1 MKIFLTEIT
10 VENKPHSGPNIIAS
24 SWEEAEL
31 VALEEGLTVVGVLDS
46 YYVPSGTTLHYTDT
60 E

>member
-31 VALEEGLTVVGVLDS
+31 VALEEGITVVGVLDS
-46 YYVPSGTTLHYTDT
+46 YFVPSSTTLH
-60 E
+60 

>member
-10 VENKPHSGPNIIAS
+10 VEDKPHSGPNIIAS

-31 VALEEGLTVVGVLDS
+31 VALEEGISVVGILDS
-46 YYVPSGTTLHYTDT
+46 YFVPSSTTLH
-60 E
+60 